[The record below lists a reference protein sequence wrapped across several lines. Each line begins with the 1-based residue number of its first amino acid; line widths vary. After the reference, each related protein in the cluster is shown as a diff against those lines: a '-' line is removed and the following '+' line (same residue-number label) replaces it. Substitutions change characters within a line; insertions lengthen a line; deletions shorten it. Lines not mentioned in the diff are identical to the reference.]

1 MSNQIEE
8 EQKSKLLQDN
18 NQLTEDVQREM
29 DFGSNNDD
37 LGGDNLEIRP
47 SSSRVKKVLIWNSKR
62 QEFDM
67 SEEDK
72 KELRDAH
79 IKDPQLWRQFE
90 ELYKSLEP
98 QNHPMVKKRS
108 CIKATLLYTLASI
121 FLLGVFYCFFI
132 ILQLALFNLIML
144 VVMAV
149 SWYKLLG
156 IGRAVISR
164 VLDNGRKASFKSW
177 IKQIKDLEWL
187 KAKSIEIQENDEGR
201 WIEIHLNETADERD
215 DGIPEEE
222 NEDE

>member
-1 MSNQIEE
+1 
-8 EQKSKLLQDN
+8 
-18 NQLTEDVQREM
+18 M
-29 DFGSNNDD
+29 DFSGANGDD
-37 LGGDNLEIRP
+37 LGDGLEIRP
-47 SSSRVKKVLIWNSKR
+47 SSSRVKKVLIWNAKR

-72 KELRDAH
+72 KELREAH
-79 IKDPQLWRQFE
+79 IKDPELWRQFE

-98 QNHPMVKKRS
+98 KSHPMVKKRS
-108 CIKATLLYTLASI
+108 CAKATLLYTVASI
-121 FLLGVFYCFFI
+121 LLLAVFYCFFI

-177 IKQIKDLEWL
+177 IRQLKELQWL
-187 KAKSIEIQENDEGR
+187 KEKSIEIQENDEGR
-201 WIEIHLNETADERD
+201 WIEIHLNETADDRD
-215 DGIPEEE
+215 DAIHEEE
-222 NEDE
+222 NEDDQ

>member
-1 MSNQIEE
+1 MEFTNSNA
-8 EQKSKLLQDN
+8 D
-18 NQLTEDVQREM
+18 EM
-29 DFGSNNDD
+29 
-37 LGGDNLEIRP
+37 GGDGLEIRP

-72 KELRDAH
+72 RELREQH
-79 IKDPQLWRQFE
+79 IKDPNLWREFE
-90 ELYKSLEP
+90 ELYRSLEP
-98 QNHPMVKKRS
+98 QDHPMVKKRS
-108 CIKATLLYTLASI
+108 CLKATLLYTLACI

-149 SWYKLLG
+149 TWYKLLG

-164 VLDNGRKASFKSW
+164 VLDNGRKASFKTW
-177 IKQIKDLEWL
+177 IKQIKDLDWL
-187 KAKSIEIQENDEGR
+187 KNKSIEIQENDEGR

-215 DGIPEEE
+215 EGILEEE
-222 NEDE
+222 NEDEQ

>member
-1 MSNQIEE
+1 MEFTNSNA
-8 EQKSKLLQDN
+8 D
-18 NQLTEDVQREM
+18 EM
-29 DFGSNNDD
+29 
-37 LGGDNLEIRP
+37 GGDGLEIRP

-72 KELRDAH
+72 RELREQH
-79 IKDPQLWRQFE
+79 IKDPNLWREFE
-90 ELYKSLEP
+90 ELYRSLEP
-98 QNHPMVKKRS
+98 QDHPMVKKRS
-108 CIKATLLYTLASI
+108 CLKATLLYTLAII

-149 SWYKLLG
+149 TWYKLLG

-164 VLDNGRKASFKSW
+164 VLDNGRKASFKTW
-177 IKQIKDLEWL
+177 IKQIKDLDWL
-187 KAKSIEIQENDEGR
+187 KNKSIEIQENDEGR

-215 DGIPEEE
+215 EGILEEE
-222 NEDE
+222 NEDEQ

>member
-1 MSNQIEE
+1 ME
-8 EQKSKLLQDN
+8 
-18 NQLTEDVQREM
+18 
-29 DFGSNNDD
+29 FGNGGGED
-37 LGGDNLEIRP
+37 LGDGLEIRP
-47 SSSRVKKVLIWNSKR
+47 SSSRVKKVLIWNPKR

-67 SEEDK
+67 SEDDK
-72 KELRDAH
+72 KELREAH
-79 IKDPQLWRQFE
+79 IKDPELWRQFE
-90 ELYKSLEP
+90 ELYRSLEP

-121 FLLGVFYCFFI
+121 LLLGVFYCFFI

-164 VLDNGRKASFKSW
+164 VLDNGRKASFKTW
-177 IKQIKDLEWL
+177 IKQIKELEWL

-215 DGIPEEE
+215 DAIHEEE
-222 NEDE
+222 NEDD